1 MSDLRPTNLLSIGDF
16 SRYAGVSIRMLRHY
30 DERGLLHPADVDAVT
45 GYRRYSPA
53 QLQTAGRIRSLRD
66 AGCGIPAIAEM
77 LPLFDSPSDLHARLT
92 HHLAT
97 LDEAAQEL
105 SAQQGRAA
113 SLIDDLISNTMR
125 FSVGEKLLPA
135 VRVLYL
141 RRTVADYPAEGD
153 LWAEFAGL
161 EAAQGA
167 IDATL
172 LGGLIGA
179 TYFDE
184 DYRDDDV
191 EMAIW
196 REYSGDLNVATDFEI
211 VDLPPQR
218 VAWTTH
224 RGDFSTLDRATASL
238 GTWITDHGHTRI
250 GPVLNTYVWG
260 PGRDPNPTNWVTE
273 VSVPIRE
280 EARA

>member
-1 MSDLRPTNLLSIGDF
+1 MSDARPTNLLGIGDF

-30 DERGLLHPADVDAVT
+30 DERGMLHPAEVDSAT

-53 QLQTAGRIRSLRD
+53 QLQIAGRIRSLRD

-77 LPLFDSPSDLHARLT
+77 LPLFDSPDELRARLDA
-92 HHLAT
+92 HLAE
-97 LDEAAQEL
+97 LDEASRAL
-105 SAQQGRAA
+105 AAQQERAA
-113 SLIDDLISNTMR
+113 ALVSDLVTNPTSFT
-125 FSVGEKLLPA
+125 VGEKLLPA

-141 RRTVADYPAEGD
+141 RRRVADYPAEGD
-153 LWAEFAGL
+153 LWGELAEVQ
-161 EAAQGA
+161 AAPAA

-172 LGGLIGA
+172 LGDLIGA

-184 DYRDDDV
+184 DYRDEGV

-196 REYSGDLNVATDFEI
+196 REYSGSLSSAGDVEI
-211 VDLPPQR
+211 VELPSRR

-238 GTWITDHGHTRI
+238 GAWIAEHGRTRT
-250 GPVLNTYVWG
+250 GPVINTYVIG
-260 PGRDPNPTNWVTE
+260 PGRDPNPANWVTE
-273 VSVPIRE
+273 VSVAIS
-280 EARA
+280 

>member
-30 DERGLLHPADVDAVT
+30 DERGLLHPADVDPVS

-53 QLQTAGRIRSLRD
+53 QLQIAGRIRSLRD

-77 LPLFDSPSDLHARLT
+77 LPLFDSPTELRARLDQ
-92 HHLAT
+92 HLAA
-97 LDEAAQEL
+97 LGEASKAL
-105 SAQQGRAA
+105 ADQQGRAA
-113 SLIDDLISNTMR
+113 SLVNDLVSNPTT
-125 FSVGEKLLPA
+125 FSVGDKLVPT

-141 RRTVADYPAEGD
+141 RRQVADYPAEGD

-161 EAAQGA
+161 EARHGA
-167 IDATL
+167 IDSAL

-179 TYFDE
+179 TYFDD
-184 DYRDDDV
+184 DYRDEDV

-196 REYSGDLNVATDFEI
+196 REYSGTLSGSTDFEI
-211 VDLPPQR
+211 VELPEQR

-224 RGDFSTLDRATASL
+224 RGDFSTLDRATAAL
-238 GTWITDHGHTRI
+238 GIWIAEQGHTRV
-250 GPVLNTYVWG
+250 GPVVNTYVYG
-260 PGRDPNPTNWVTE
+260 PGRDPHPANWVTE
-273 VSVPIRE
+273 VSVPIQ
-280 EARA
+280 